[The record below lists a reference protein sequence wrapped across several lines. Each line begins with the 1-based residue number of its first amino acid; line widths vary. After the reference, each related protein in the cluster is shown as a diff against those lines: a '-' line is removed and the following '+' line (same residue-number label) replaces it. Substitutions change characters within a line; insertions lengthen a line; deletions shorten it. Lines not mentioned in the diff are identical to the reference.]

1 MDSSNILDKYKI
13 ESFDLKRPW
22 GGFYCIDKD
31 DLINFIND
39 NFKMVIDTNLPL
51 SNNILSSVTPKIL
64 IVNPRGKLSWQYHVR
79 RKEIWS
85 VLKGPVQLI
94 RSFDNEQSNVSILNT
109 GDVIILEKEERHR
122 LVGLDEYAMVAELWL
137 HTDINHL
144 SDEEDIVR
152 VQDDYNR

>member
-1 MDSSNILDKYKI
+1 MNSLNMLNKYNI

-22 GGFYCIDKD
+22 GGFYCIHKD

-39 NFKMVIDTNLPL
+39 NFNMIIDINLPL
-51 SNNILSSVTPKIL
+51 SPKIL
-64 IVNPRGKLSWQYHVR
+64 IVNPEGKLSWQYHRR

-94 RSFDNEQSNVSILNT
+94 RSDNDEQSNVSILNT
-109 GDVIILEKEERHR
+109 GDIIILEKEERHR
-122 LVGLDEYAMVAELWL
+122 LIGLDEYAMVAELWV

-144 SDEEDIVR
+144 SDEQDIVR